1 MTDTGTTA
9 STGTTT
15 AGTIEISGV
24 GRTYTRGSKTVQ
36 ALTGVDLSIRQGEF
50 ITLFGPSGCG
60 KSTLLR
66 LIAGLDTQTT
76 GDISVFGTTPKKAS
90 QRKDIAWIPQSSAL
104 LPWLDIKANA
114 SLSSVINKRADRG
127 ATTRRPEDAVG
138 ILSEV
143 GLGDFLSSRPDQLS
157 GGMRQRASIARGFAQ
172 GAPLMLMDEPFSA
185 LDELT
190 RDTLRIRLLELWEH
204 HKKTIVFV
212 THSAMEAVLLSDR
225 VVVMSPRPGRIR
237 EVVDVD
243 LPRPRTW
250 ELTETPEFTA
260 KVAQVKQILWSAW
273 EGDE

>member
-1 MTDTGTTA
+1 MSDTAMSDTTA
-9 STGTTT
+9 Q
-15 AGTIEISGV
+15 IELTGV
-24 GRTYTRGSKTVQ
+24 GRTYTRGKKTVE
-36 ALTGVDLSIRQGEF
+36 ALTGVDLTIEQGEF

-76 GDISVFGTTPKKAS
+76 GEISIFGSTPKQAS
-90 QRKDIAWIPQSSAL
+90 SRKDIAWIPQSSAL
-104 LPWLDIKANA
+104 LPWLDIESNA
-114 SLSSVINKRADRG
+114 SLSSVVNTRADRSG
-127 ATTRRPEDAVG
+127 ATTRRPEAAVG
-138 ILSEV
+138 ILEEV
-143 GLGDFLSSRPDQLS
+143 GLGDFRASRPDQLS

-204 HKKTIVFV
+204 HRKTIVFV

-237 EVVDVD
+237 EVVDID

-250 ELTETPEFTA
+250 ELTETSEFTA

>member
-1 MTDTGTTA
+1 MTDTI
-9 STGTTT
+9 SL
-15 AGTIEISGV
+15 SGV
-24 GRTYTRGSKTVQ
+24 GRTYTRGKKEVQ
-36 ALTGVDLSIRQGEF
+36 ALTGVDLTIRQGEF

-76 GDISVFGTTPKKAS
+76 GEISVFGSTPKKAS
-90 QRKDIAWIPQSSAL
+90 ASKDIAWIPQSSAL

-114 SLSSVINKRADRG
+114 SLSSVINKRADRSG
-127 ATTRRPEDAVG
+127 STTRSPEDAVG
-138 ILSEV
+138 VLSEV
-143 GLGDFLSSRPDQLS
+143 GLADFLGSRPDQLS

-212 THSAMEAVLLSDR
+212 THSAQEAVLLSDR
-225 VVVMSPRPGRIR
+225 VVVMSPRPGRIK

-260 KVAQVKQILWSAW
+260 KVAEVKQILWSAW

>member
-1 MTDTGTTA
+1 MTETMAPATA
-9 STGTTT
+9 TS
-15 AGTIEISGV
+15 TIELTGV
-24 GRTYTRGSKTVQ
+24 GRTYTRGKKTVQ
-36 ALTGVDLSIRQGEF
+36 ALTGVDLTIRQGEF

-76 GDISVFGTTPKKAS
+76 GDISVFGTTPKQAS
-90 QRKDIAWIPQSSAL
+90 GRKDIAWIPQSSAL
-104 LPWLDIKANA
+104 LPWLDIKRNA
-114 SLSSVINKRADRG
+114 SLSSVINKRADRSG
-127 ATTRRPEDAVG
+127 ATTRKPEDAVD
-138 ILSEV
+138 ILNEI
-143 GLGDFLSSRPDQLS
+143 GLADFLESRPEQLS

-190 RDTLRIRLLELWEH
+190 RDTLRLRLLELWDR

-212 THSAMEAVLLSDR
+212 THSAQEAVLLSDR

-237 EVVDVD
+237 QVVDID
-243 LPRPRTW
+243 FPRPRSW
-250 ELTETPEFTA
+250 ELVETPEFVA
-260 KVAQVKQILWSAW
+260 KVAEVKQILWSAW

>member
-1 MTDTGTTA
+1 MQNTRTSA
-9 STGTTT
+9 ST
-15 AGTIEISGV
+15 ISLDGV
-24 GRTYTRGSKTVQ
+24 GRTYTRGKKSVQ
-36 ALTGVDLSIRQGEF
+36 ALTNVNLTIRQGEF

-76 GDISVFGTTPKKAS
+76 GDISVFGATPKQAS

-104 LPWLDIKANA
+104 LPWLDIRSNA
-114 SLSSVINKRADRG
+114 RLSSVINKSADRAG
-127 ATTRRPEDAVG
+127 KTTRRPEDAVELLNE
-138 ILSEV
+138 I
-143 GLGDFLSSRPDQLS
+143 GLGDFLESRPDQLS

-190 RDTLRIRLLELWEH
+190 RDTLRIRLLELWDR

-212 THSAMEAVLLSDR
+212 THSAQEAVLLSDR
-225 VVVMSPRPGRIR
+225 VVVMSPRPGRIHR
-237 EVVDVD
+237 VVDVGFD
-243 LPRPRTW
+243 RPRSW
-250 ELTETPEFTA
+250 ELTDTPEFVA
-260 KVAQVKQILWSAW
+260 KVAEVKQVLWSAW

>member
-1 MTDTGTTA
+1 MTDTTTA
-9 STGTTT
+9 TTT
-15 AGTIEISGV
+15 TTIELSDV
-24 GRTYTRGSKTVQ
+24 GRTYTRGKKEVR
-36 ALTGVDLSIRQGEF
+36 ALTGVDLTIKQGEF

-76 GDISVFGTTPKKAS
+76 GEISVFGSTPKEAS
-90 QRKDIAWIPQSSAL
+90 ARKDIAWIPQSSAL
-104 LPWLDIKANA
+104 LPWLDITANA
-114 SLSSVINKRADRG
+114 SLSNVINTKADRSG
-127 ATTRRPEDAVG
+127 ATTRRPEDAG
-138 ILSEV
+138 DLLGEI
-143 GLGDFLSSRPDQLS
+143 GLADFRESRPDQLS

-190 RDTLRIRLLELWEH
+190 RDTLRIRLLELWDR

-212 THSAMEAVLLSDR
+212 THSAQEAVLLSDR

-237 EVVDVD
+237 EVVDID
-243 LPRPRTW
+243 FPRPRTW
-250 ELTETPEFTA
+250 ELAETTEFVA
-260 KVAQVKQILWSAW
+260 KVAEVKQILWSAW

>member
-1 MTDTGTTA
+1 MTDT
-9 STGTTT
+9 ST
-15 AGTIEISGV
+15 IDLRGV
-24 GRTYTRGSKTVQ
+24 GRTYTRGKSTVQ
-36 ALTGVDLSIRQGEF
+36 ALVGVDLSIRQGEF
-50 ITLFGPSGCG
+50 VTLFGPSGCG

-66 LIAGLDTQTT
+66 LIAGLDEQTT
-76 GDISVFGTTPKKAS
+76 GEISVFGATPKKAS
-90 QRKDIAWIPQSSAL
+90 ARKDIAWIPQSSAL
-104 LPWLDIKANA
+104 LPWLDIEANA
-114 SLSSVINKRADRG
+114 SLSSVVNKKADRSG
-127 ATTRRPEDAVG
+127 ATTRRPESAVS
-138 ILSEV
+138 ILDEV
-143 GLGDFLSSRPDQLS
+143 GLGDFRSSRPDQLS

-190 RDTLRIRLLELWEH
+190 RDTLRLRLLELWEH

-250 ELTETPEFTA
+250 ELTETPEFVA
-260 KVAQVKQILWSAW
+260 KVAQVKHILWSAW
-273 EGDE
+273 KGDE